1 MDFNSFGSGC
11 VKLEFTVLNLRTE
24 LIRGR
29 RVDVR
34 APEQQAHLNR
44 LTLDILE
51 GLPDVDAELAELRH
65 AWVVNEL
72 DVLLKRAVEDDAHDG
87 LLGANRAVGLGVD
100 FVGANG
106 VALADEGVE
115 NVLAELLTFD
125 DNLLLVWML
134 TRIKGRQCVDPV
146 GHLRDSRGNR
156 AWVKP
161 VHAGAPDYRDL
172 RAARDQNLE
181 LLSLK
186 LVNDLRLQVFALRE
200 ASHHEDEVDQLLLG
214 FRLLD

>member
-65 AWVVNEL
+65 ARVVNEL

-115 NVLAELLTFD
+115 NVLAELLTID

-134 TRIKGRQCVDPV
+134 TRIKGRQCVYSI
-146 GHLRDSRGNR
+146 G
-156 AWVKP
+156 
-161 VHAGAPDYRDL
+161 
-172 RAARDQNLE
+172 
-181 LLSLK
+181 LLCNS
-186 LVNDLRLQVFALRE
+186 
-200 ASHHEDEVDQLLLG
+200 
-214 FRLLD
+214 